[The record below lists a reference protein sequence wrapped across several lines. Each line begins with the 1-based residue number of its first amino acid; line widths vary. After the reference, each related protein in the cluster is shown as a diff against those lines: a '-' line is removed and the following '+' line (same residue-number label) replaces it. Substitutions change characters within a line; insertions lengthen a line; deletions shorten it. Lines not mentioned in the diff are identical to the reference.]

1 MMSNFNESSE
11 SSHLPSEIEGSR
23 RLKGQT
29 ASQGTMLRKQMLKKV
44 MNKRNVDRMAT
55 FKQHLTLDLTSVL
68 TARMSRL

>member
-1 MMSNFNESSE
+1 MMSNFNGSSE

-29 ASQGTMLRKQMLKKV
+29 ASQVMRLRKQMLKKV
-44 MNKRNVDRMAT
+44 MNNRNVGRMAT